1 MLVSEAKKNFLEKV
15 IGLSNVNIVE
25 FAREILPYKL
35 QGYDAYTLITAMN
48 VNKSDEFIKRADILS
63 FYKTVYDTWFDFV
76 TGLDENKKA
85 GKTRETII
93 KIKTDKRFNKN
104 NMSSLDCEKFFLETF
119 DNEFSESDELR
130 PASIQNKTIV
140 DVDDADFVH
149 VYPFTR
155 VRMIDCRLYVNLKP
169 KNSIK
174 LGNILMEKCCEKHYK
189 LYFKFWTGNDRND
202 SFLIYTNYG
211 RVQDMVD
218 MLNGIKAEHPEI
230 FDGAEKTSELLPLID
245 GYIGFGEEPVYKQ
258 RSSYNVERG
267 KALDEFFTDSIKKQ
281 WKEMGN
287 YNGLIT
293 NSLGQQL
300 NLKDYLVYLLERS
313 FKETIRTRQ
322 IEILNRQYSDE
333 YKTAQQ
339 IRDYIEIQKNIYEKC
354 KDRTPDF
361 LKQQIE
367 EKAEEIIK
375 SLKSGGC
382 PTYCYLTFK
391 TQKISLLNY
400 SEYYARELLK
410 KNWGVDYFFKLDLNP
425 RQKLFDVFG
434 VQKKISQEITEEA
447 LKPYFE
453 NHHVSIK
460 NPFLNTETQHE
471 LDQESKNTKAYK

>member
-1 MLVSEAKKNFLEKV
+1 MLVSEAKKKFLEKV
-15 IGLSNVNIVE
+15 IGLSDVNAVE

-48 VNKSDEFIKRADILS
+48 VNKSDEYIKRADILS
-63 FYKTVYDTWFDFV
+63 FYKIVYDTWFDYI
-76 TGLDENKKA
+76 TELDENKKA
-85 GKTRETII
+85 GKTREAIT

-104 NMSSLDCEKFFLETF
+104 NMTPLDCEKFFLETF

-130 PASIQNKTIV
+130 PASIQNKKIV
-140 DVDDADFVH
+140 DVNDADFFH

-155 VRMIDCRLYVNLKP
+155 ARTDCRLYVNLKP

-174 LGNILMEKCCEKHYK
+174 LGNILMEKCREKRYK

-230 FDGAEKTSELLPLID
+230 FDGAEKTSKLLPLID
-245 GYIGFGEEPVYKQ
+245 GYIGFGEEPVYEH
-258 RSSYNVERG
+258 SSYSWERG
-267 KALDEFFTDSIKKQ
+267 LAYDEFFTDSMRKQ

-322 IEILNRQYSDE
+322 IEILNRQYP

-367 EKAEEIIK
+367 EKAEKIIK
-375 SLKSGGC
+375 SLKSGAC
-382 PTYCYLTFK
+382 PKDCYLTFK
-391 TQKISLLNY
+391 TQKISLLNC
-400 SEYYARELLK
+400 SEYHAREHLK
-410 KNWGVDYFFKLDLNP
+410 KNGSVDYSFELDLNP

-434 VQKKISQEITEEA
+434 VEKKISQEITEEA

-453 NHHVSIK
+453 KHHVSIK
-460 NPFLNTETQHE
+460 NLFLNTETQHE
-471 LDQESKNTKAYK
+471 LDQESKNAKNK